1 MKVPS
6 QLISNV
12 IAALAASMPFVVIG
26 AGTQTSAPA
35 ALVEL
40 IKTWAKKSDVL
51 PSFKYALVDLND
63 DGIPDAIVLITD
75 RFYCGSGGCS
85 MLIARGTNNGF
96 RLVSSSTIS
105 RSPISVCSER
115 GYGWR
120 TLLVTVG
127 GGGAKYGQVVMRFNG
142 SRYAPNPSMQPYA
155 GPGALSAATEVP
167 LHE

>member
-1 MKVPS
+1 MKIPT
-6 QLISNV
+6 QLIGNV
-12 IAALAASMPFVVIG
+12 IAALAASMPIVVIG
-26 AGTQTSAPA
+26 AGTQTSAPP

-85 MLIARGTNNGF
+85 MLIARGTNSGF
-96 RLVSSSTIS
+96 RLVSSTTMS
-105 RSPISVCSER
+105 RSPIFVSPELRS
-115 GYGWR
+115 GWH

-142 SRYAPNPSMQPYA
+142 SRYAPNPSIQPYA
-155 GPGALSAATEVP
+155 GPVALSAVTEAP